1 MAIVVLT
8 FRSAFYDLEDNR
20 EGNTT
25 GNNKDDDNNNDDI
38 DLAQEE
44 ISRDSPSEIHQLLE
58 RETFPRVFLEV
69 RTIVVTN
76 KFK

>member
-8 FRSAFYDLEDNR
+8 FRSVFYDLEDNR

-38 DLAQEE
+38 DVAQGGN
-44 ISRDSPSEIHQLLE
+44 IKRFAVRNSSTNYLNE
-58 RETFPRVFLEV
+58 RRSQGFF
-69 RTIVVTN
+69 
-76 KFK
+76 

>member
-8 FRSAFYDLEDNR
+8 FRSVFYDLEDNR

-38 DLAQEE
+38 DVAQGGN
-44 ISRDSPSEIHQLLE
+44 IKR
-58 RETFPRVFLEV
+58 FAV
-69 RTIVVTN
+69 RNSSTT
-76 KFK
+76 